1 MTNPIDQFNSSPR
14 HIQNGVLYIL
24 LEATIMITMAFVDL
38 YHGRY
43 VWEFGP
49 GVSFAIEMILIVA
62 MILCGLGI
70 LYKMRVGWI
79 GSIIFSIF
87 LIVVGIM
94 FMLDIIT
101 PLTLTLS
108 GIFYFIFGAFGF
120 GELMK
125 REFREYCGITKE

>member
-1 MTNPIDQFNSSPR
+1 MANLKDQFYNSPTR
-14 HIQNGVLYIL
+14 IQNGVLYIL
-24 LEATIMITMAFVDL
+24 LEATIYTTMAFVDL

-49 GVSFAIEMILIVA
+49 GVSFALEIGLIVA

-70 LYKMRVGWI
+70 LYRMKIGWI

-87 LIVVGIM
+87 LIAIGIM

-125 REFREYCGITKE
+125 KDFRSYCGISKE